1 MLSYITKRF
10 LILLL
15 TLFGITVIQFLIIN
29 SMPGRPTSGNLAVS
43 EDTQASEQFTTE
55 SDRKWRES
63 YHLDKP
69 ILLNTRPWIQKD
81 MVESL
86 LNQRI
91 SGKPME
97 KMHAAWELDD
107 LGSSIVKHL
116 VQIAND
122 RNQSEA
128 IRHMAIVRL
137 PVNIQ
142 RRKILPNPNWNAD
155 DPKYKEA
162 MIRNQSIS
170 EENGLAELHRMEDAI
185 NPTHAEIDP
194 NALWWKNWYQDN
206 KLRFEYPST
215 GHKLL
220 DFFFETR
227 FAYFFSNLLK
237 GDFGESRKKTRVIDE
252 ISERLP
258 VTLTLNAVSFFF
270 IYLLA
275 LPIGIVGAVRRAGYF
290 DNISTIVLFLLYSLP
305 SFYVG
310 LILVS
315 GTTGW
320 LDFFPSGDWESAGYE
335 DLTTWERFKD
345 RTWHSIL
352 PLVVMIYGSL
362 AYLSRFARTG
372 LLDIIESDYIR
383 TARAKG
389 LSEWVVVMKHALR
402 NGALPVLTLLG
413 SLLPG
418 LFGGS
423 VIIEVIFNLRGVNL
437 LFFESIAS
445 QDYSVISAVMFI
457 SAVLVLIS
465 LFLVDLLYTI
475 LDPRI
480 SFDAKS

>member
-29 SMPGRPTSGNLAVS
+29 SMPGRPTSGNIAVS

-69 ILLNTRPWIQKD
+69 ILLNTRPWIQKAE
-81 MVESL
+81 VESL
-86 LNQRI
+86 LSQRV

-122 RNQSEA
+122 PKQSEE
-128 IRHMAIVRL
+128 IRHIAIVRL

-142 RRKILPNPNWNAD
+142 RRKILPNPNWSAE
-155 DPKYKEA
+155 DPQYKEA
-162 MIRNQSIS
+162 MIWNQSVS
-170 EENGLAELHRMEDAI
+170 EENGQAESYRMKDVA
-185 NPTHAEIDP
+185 NPTHAEIEP
-194 NALWWKNWYQDN
+194 NARWWKNWYAEN
-206 KLRFEYPST
+206 KSRFEYSSSFS
-215 GHKLL
+215 KIL

-258 VTLTLNAVSFFF
+258 VTLSLNAVSFFF

-275 LPIGIVGAVRRAGYF
+275 LPIGILGAVRRAGYF
-290 DNISTIVLFLLYSLP
+290 DNISTILLFLLYSLP

-315 GTTGW
+315 GTTSW
-320 LDFFPSGDWESAGYE
+320 LDFFPSGDWESQGYE
-335 DLTTWERFKD
+335 DFTTWERFKD
-345 RTWHSIL
+345 RAWHSVL

-389 LSEWVVVMKHALR
+389 LSEWIVVMKHALR